1 MVEPV
6 VTGGM
11 MDPLGLGNKLLEDED
26 PITVG
31 AAKDAEA
38 EEAELNDATKT
49 EGVADTKKN
58 FQGKDEEGEFK

>member
-1 MVEPV
+1 MVELV

-26 PITVG
+26 PIIVG

-38 EEAELNDATKT
+38 EEAELNDATTT